1 MKIMTDTTKFQN
13 PKLSRLILSQKDWS
27 FFNVLGFIKLSTIMI
42 PKRATKHIQGRNH
55 PPPFS
60 SSISPN
66 SFPQCG
72 HSKRPGTPS
81 SNSSSRLQCGHWMTT
96 IHGAP
101 QNFPYKRMAGSRLT
115 KGLLSSIFP
124 RVLFMHRPK
133 VHPSVS
139 SVASVAS
146 SNMRASRGTPNI
158 A

>member
-60 SSISPN
+60 SFISPN

-72 HSKRPGTPS
+72 QSRSPDLPS
-81 SNSSSRLQCGHWMTT
+81 SNSTSRLQCGHWMTT

-115 KGLLSSIFP
+115 KGLLSPIFP
-124 RVLFMHRPK
+124 RVLLIGPFGNTTHRFLGATPTIRIR
-133 VHPSVS
+133 HP
-139 SVASVAS
+139 
-146 SNMRASRGTPNI
+146 
-158 A
+158 